1 MKVHFSPFLSLW
13 VPYWTATCKISTPPT
28 SIFPPFKF
36 DRRPTIRQ
44 RRMIFCFQMSLFCQM
59 FLVDRLVESD
69 QAGAWRKWRL
79 SALQC
84 YLHLENLHPI
94 TKPPPAFLFIFP
106 LHTRKLILC
115 WGAVLPNQMTPS
127 HFFIS
132 LISSRSPANG
142 PLPISH
148 FLNSKFHFSGCCQD
162 IRVSQ
167 LKRTLPRKV

>member
-1 MKVHFSPFLSLW
+1 MLPPRPKSRRWFIADSLLGPYPCSPNRASVKYYHKPPSQSFFFCCQINTLQCRMKVHFSPFLSLW

-84 YLHLENLHPI
+84 YPHLENLHPI
-94 TKPPPAFLFIFP
+94 TKPPPAFLFYFP
-106 LHTRKLILC
+106 IAHKEVDTLL
-115 WGAVLPNQMTPS
+115 
-127 HFFIS
+127 
-132 LISSRSPANG
+132 RSCP
-142 PLPISH
+142 
-148 FLNSKFHFSGCCQD
+148 
-162 IRVSQ
+162 
-167 LKRTLPRKV
+167 T